1 METKI
6 TDKAYTAMQEEI
18 KSTLVNAFKIKA
30 IGVEDLLAILFILGQ
45 TDNSLELEAFV
56 DIFSDSFPVLK
67 DYEVGKRS
75 ETKTNMEERVR
86 QIVSKMVALDPLKAT
101 EIAKAAL
108 KQGMTWDELT
118 KEFPEIEQ
126 LEK

>member
-6 TDKAYTAMQEEI
+6 TDKAYLAMQEEI
-18 KSTLVNAFKIKA
+18 KSALVNAFKIKA

-45 TDNSLELEAFV
+45 TDNAPELEAFV

-75 ETKTNMEERVR
+75 EAKTGLEERVR
-86 QIVSKMVALDPLKAT
+86 KIVSKMVAQDPLKAT

-108 KQGMTWDELT
+108 QQGMTWDELM
-118 KEFPEIEQ
+118 KEFPEIEE

>member
-6 TDKAYTAMQEEI
+6 TDKTYLAMQAEI
-18 KSTLVNAFKIKA
+18 KSMLVQAFKIKA

-45 TDNSLELEAFV
+45 TNNSLELETFV

-67 DYEVGKRS
+67 DYEVSHRGEKKS
-75 ETKTNMEERVR
+75 DLEERVR
-86 QIVSKMVALDPLKAT
+86 KIVSKMVAEDPLKAT

-108 KQGMTWDELT
+108 KPGMTWDELI
-118 KEFPEIEQ
+118 KEFPEIE
-126 LEK
+126 E

>member
-6 TDKAYTAMQEEI
+6 TDKAYLVMQEEI
-18 KSTLVNAFKIKA
+18 KSTLAQAFKIKA
-30 IGVEDLLAILFILGQ
+30 IGMEDLLAILFILGQ
-45 TDNSLELEAFV
+45 TDNSLELETFV

-75 ETKTNMEERVR
+75 ETKSGLEEKVR
-86 QIVSKMVALDPLKAT
+86 QIVSKMVSKDPLKAT

-108 KQGMTWDELT
+108 KPGMTWENLK
-118 KEFPEIEQ
+118 KEFPEIE
-126 LEK
+126 E

>member
-6 TDKAYTAMQEEI
+6 TDKVYLAMQEEI
-18 KSTLVNAFKIKA
+18 KSMLVQAFKIKA

-45 TDNSLELEAFV
+45 TNNSLELETFV

-75 ETKTNMEERVR
+75 EAKSGLEEKVR
-86 QIVSKMVALDPLKAT
+86 QIVTKMVAQDPLKAT
-101 EIAKAAL
+101 EIAKTAL
-108 KQGMTWDELT
+108 KPGMTWDELI
-118 KEFPEIEQ
+118 KEFPEIENAA
-126 LEK
+126 